1 MLAIFAMA
9 LRVSL
14 DSDTW
19 WHLAAG
25 RWMVEHG
32 SLLREDPF
40 SFTRLGSPWHYPG
53 WLAQLL
59 FYGVYRVAGA
69 GGLNVLVAAVVTLAF
84 VFVYGAMRGDAFV
97 RSFILLLAAI
107 ASAVY
112 WSARPQI
119 LSLLLAAAFAWVLE
133 DFRSRGRNR
142 LWLLPPLMALWVN
155 LHGGFAIG
163 FIFIALSMI
172 GSGVEG
178 LLATGSERRRAWRAS
193 ALLAGVGLVCAMAVG
208 LNPFGYEMLV
218 YPFKTIGIDALQAYI
233 QEWQSPDFH
242 TSEAQPFLWLLFVS
256 VAAIGFSHR
265 RLAAADFIL
274 FAGVAYIGFLAGR
287 NMPLLAIVAPPI
299 IARHAQ
305 EILERLAPSWG
316 KGDPGRAGLPRM
328 RWLNAAGLMLGAKA
342 LQNGETLRIAHL
354 FAGFQEKKAVLLRVG
369 WLNGLLGHASGAG
382 PDAQFVQ
389 LGRLPHLGVAQV
401 SGLRGRAHGLVRRR
415 SAHPVSRRCAERAQL
430 AGGSGAVAHRCGAAR
445 TQCTAG
451 DVVAAARLA
460 NGGGGRDL
468 GDPHSSRQLGCTQES
483 IRAMSRP
490 IQSQGVS

>member
-328 RWLNAAGLMLGAKA
+328 RWLNAAVLMLGVVAVAAKA
-342 LQNGETLRIAHL
+342 LPVLDPRVNQQQVARTEPVDAAAYLGMHPGLGRMLNSYNWGGYLIWALPKYPVFVDGRTDLYDDDLLTQYLAAVRSEPNWRDVLEQWHI
-354 FAGFQEKKAVLLRVG
+354 GVVLLEPNAPLVTLLQQQG
-369 WLNGLLGHASGAG
+369 W
-382 PDAQFVQ
+382 Q
-389 LGRLPHLGVAQV
+389 
-401 SGLRGRAHGLVRRR
+401 
-415 SAHPVSRRCAERAQL
+415 
-430 AGGSGAVAHRCGAAR
+430 
-445 TQCTAG
+445 T
-451 DVVAAARLA
+451 AAADEISVILIPPG
-460 NGGGGRDL
+460 N
-468 GDPHSSRQLGCTQES
+468 
-483 IRAMSRP
+483 
-490 IQSQGVS
+490 